1 MSTAR
6 IPVSLEIDVSKTQ
19 NMKFKSLDLQSARNP
34 IDNNQSQMSTLQQS
48 AIRSINKYYQSN
60 NVKDILGYEES
71 LLSKQLKNSEKIDYQ
86 AEVSKNMMSLK
97 QSYDKLRNKYT
108 KLEKEIIKMR
118 NELEIMKQTETTLS
132 IGVYGSEEVHEL
144 MQLEYDK
151 FQQQLLEVE
160 SNRKTYLH
168 MINRMRVI
176 ILASKLFQKSQK
188 NFFFL
193 LVLLILKKYIFKQD
207 NQVFKLQVNQR
218 KDTLDQSNTV
228 LNQANV
234 KLSQI
239 SFKEVKAQIALEEV
253 KKHKQLIQQ
262 ERELNLT
269 KFQHEIEQ
277 QVDLEKQRDERI
289 KRQQEIA
296 EIAQTDMRDTNIK
309 KWRQLFLVNQFLST
323 FMKRKMEKEMSTY
336 ENIEKSFQKI
346 KAATG
351 ICEAGEIVHKFL
363 NRESTYS
370 RLLISIEEYEQK
382 IDNLKKSNEQLKE
395 KLLNLKAEQPQD
407 RTENKQTLLE
417 IDELITKY
425 QNTSNKAEHTRL
437 IEQKMYNW
445 GINYLAKIERV
456 LGISNEKVRFYQ
468 QKYKKSDI
476 PKLISEILK
485 HMLENL
491 TQVDSEQVERLIT
504 NQYRNIENLDNDNDF
519 KKRNNRIKEY
529 ITQQSNK
536 GTHERLSRIEF
547 TEPDT
552 NNFEG
557 NS

>member
-1 MSTAR
+1 MSTSR
-6 IPVSLEIDVSKTQ
+6 IPVSLEIDVSKAQ
-19 NMKFKSLDLQSARNP
+19 NMKFKSLDFQSARNP

-86 AEVSKNMMSLK
+86 AEVSNNMMSLK
-97 QSYDKLRNKYT
+97 QSYDALRNKYT

-118 NELEIMKQTETTLS
+118 NELEIMKQNETTLS
-132 IGVYGSEEVHEL
+132 IGVYGNEEVHEQ
-144 MQLEYDK
+144 MQLEYEK

-168 MINRMRVI
+168 MINRMR
-176 ILASKLFQKSQK
+176 
-188 NFFFL
+188 
-193 LVLLILKKYIFKQD
+193 QD

-269 KFQHEIEQ
+269 KFQHEVEQ

-323 FMKRKMEKEMSTY
+323 FLKRKMENEMSKY

-382 IDNLKKSNEQLKE
+382 IDNLKKSNDQLKE
-395 KLLNLKAEQPQD
+395 KLQNLKAEQPQD

-425 QNTSNKAEHTRL
+425 QNTSNKAEQTRL
-437 IEQKMYNW
+437 IEQKIYNW

-485 HMLENL
+485 HMQENL
-491 TQVDSEQVERLIT
+491 TQVDSEQVERMIT
-504 NQYRNIENLDNDNDF
+504 NQYRNIENLDIDNDF

-547 TEPDT
+547 TEPETNSFEEQTQQLTYDAKDT
-552 NNFEG
+552 LTTK
-557 NS
+557 

>member
-1 MSTAR
+1 MSTSR
-6 IPVSLEIDVSKTQ
+6 IPVSLEIDVSKAQ
-19 NMKFKSLDLQSARNP
+19 NMKFKSLDFQSARNP
-34 IDNNQSQMSTLQQS
+34 IDNNQSQMPTLQQS

-86 AEVSKNMMSLK
+86 AEVSNNMMSLK
-97 QSYDKLRNKYT
+97 QSYDTLRNKYT

-132 IGVYGSEEVHEL
+132 IGVYGSEEVHEQ
-144 MQLEYDK
+144 MQLEYEK

-168 MINRMRVI
+168 MINRMR
-176 ILASKLFQKSQK
+176 
-188 NFFFL
+188 
-193 LVLLILKKYIFKQD
+193 QD

-269 KFQHEIEQ
+269 KFQQEIEQ

-323 FMKRKMEKEMSTY
+323 FLKRKMEKEMSTY

-395 KLLNLKAEQPQD
+395 KLQNLKAEQPQD
-407 RTENKQTLLE
+407 RLENKQTLLE

-425 QNTSNKAEHTRL
+425 QNTSNKAENARL
-437 IEQKMYNW
+437 IEQKIYNW

-456 LGISNEKVRFYQ
+456 LGISNEKIRFYQ

-491 TQVDSEQVERLIT
+491 TQVDSEQVERMIT
-504 NQYRNIENLDNDNDF
+504 NQYRNVENLDHDNDF

-536 GTHERLSRIEF
+536 GTHERLSRIEL
-547 TEPDT
+547 TEQDT
-552 NNFEG
+552 SSFDEQTQQLTYDAKDTLTTK
-557 NS
+557 